1 MKPPVSRLLSFL
13 LSLAVPAGLAIAGDS
28 PSVTLDASTRRLVYR
43 ADEQGNTIPDFSRA
57 GYHGGGVALPDVA
70 VVRTLE
76 PVAAESG
83 STPPDDGERIQAALD
98 AVAALP
104 ANADGHRGA
113 LLLGRGVYRVA
124 DSLHVPGGVVLRGE
138 GSGENEGTVIIAT
151 GKKRRGLVTV
161 GDLSLGKPASAIGT
175 TPAHIGSAEIEGTR
189 RRVTDAYVPWSTKTL
204 TLEHTESLS
213 VGDRVVVL
221 RPGTPE
227 WIAGLGMDRIVLTNP
242 GPGRKLHQWKAEE
255 YTFAIERFVTAI
267 DAATR
272 RVSLDAPLMI
282 ALDRQYGGGWLYR
295 AESRRAAECGVESL
309 RLVSEYKKS
318 QEKKDTDHATSGII
332 LTAVENAWV
341 RDVVALHFNMGF
353 AADRTAI
360 FTTIRDSALLDPVGP
375 IKGGYR
381 YGFNHRGQ
389 YGLVENCRTR
399 NTRHAFATSY
409 RTRGPNVFL
418 DCVAELSHTDS
429 GPHERFAI
437 GTLYDNIRES
447 KDLIVQDRGDYGT
460 GHGWAG
466 AQQVFWNCEVAGRII
481 VQKPPTAQNYAIGSI
496 GKYSDGRYPDR
507 PRGVIESP
515 DKHVQPA
522 SLYRTQLA
530 ERLGPPKKKTTEVK
544 SDVIIYGGTSAGVIA
559 AVQCVALGRD
569 VVLINCAPR
578 FGGLS
583 SGGLGQTDIGNKS
596 AIGGLAREF
605 YVRLAKHYA
614 QPAAWVWQQSGDYK
628 GKGQSATAEGEPT
641 RWTFEPHV
649 AEKIFN
655 DLLREANAAAGGGG
669 GGGGGRLTI
678 FHGASE
684 RLDLQNG
691 VEFSGARI
699 AAIRLESGR
708 CVVGMVFIDAS
719 YEGDLMAAANVSH
732 HIGREANRVYGE
744 TYNGV
749 QVKNATGHNFRA
761 DVPAYIRRGDPASGL
776 LPGIEPDAPADADEG
791 EGDARVQAYNYRVCL
806 TDHPDNRVPFA
817 KPAGYDEKNY
827 ELLFRHFEA
836 G

>member
-1 MKPPVSRLLSFL
+1 MKHPAFSLLPL
-13 LSLAVPAGLAIAGDS
+13 LLGLLAVLAGAFAAES
-28 PSVTLDASTRRLVYR
+28 PSVTVGSSTHRLVYR

-70 VVRTLE
+70 VVQTLE
-76 PVAAESG
+76 PVVAESG

-138 GSGENEGTVIIAT
+138 GSGETDATVIIAT
-151 GKKRRGLVTV
+151 GTKRRILVTV
-161 GDLSLGKPASAIGT
+161 GDLSLGKPAGAIGT

-189 RRVTDAYVPWSTKTL
+189 RRVTDAYVPWSAKAL
-204 TLEHTESLS
+204 TLEHTEKLS
-213 VGDRVVVL
+213 IGDRVVVL

-227 WIAGLGMDRIVLTNP
+227 WIAAMGMDRIVLTNP
-242 GPGRKLHQWKAEE
+242 GPGRKLHQWKPEE

-272 RVSLDAPLMI
+272 RVTLDAPVMI
-282 ALDRQYGGGWLYR
+282 AIDEQYGGGFLYR

-309 RLVSEYKKS
+309 RLVSEYEKG
-318 QEKKDTDHATSGII
+318 QEKKDTEHATLGIS
-332 LTAVENAWV
+332 LTAAENAWV

-399 NTRHAFATSY
+399 NARHAFATSY

-418 DCVAELSHTDS
+418 DCAAELSHTDS

-466 AQQVFWNCEVAGRII
+466 AQQVFWNCEVAGNI
-481 VQKPPTAQNYAIGSI
+481 VVQQPPTAQNYAIGSI

-507 PRGVIESP
+507 PRGVVESP
-515 DKHVQPA
+515 DAHVQPA
-522 SLYRTQLA
+522 SLYRAQLA
-530 ERLGPPKKKTTEVK
+530 ERLG
-544 SDVIIYGGTSAGVIA
+544 
-559 AVQCVALGRD
+559 
-569 VVLINCAPR
+569 
-578 FGGLS
+578 
-583 SGGLGQTDIGNKS
+583 
-596 AIGGLAREF
+596 
-605 YVRLAKHYA
+605 
-614 QPAAWVWQQSGDYK
+614 
-628 GKGQSATAEGEPT
+628 
-641 RWTFEPHV
+641 
-649 AEKIFN
+649 
-655 DLLREANAAAGGGG
+655 
-669 GGGGGRLTI
+669 
-678 FHGASE
+678 
-684 RLDLQNG
+684 
-691 VEFSGARI
+691 
-699 AAIRLESGR
+699 
-708 CVVGMVFIDAS
+708 
-719 YEGDLMAAANVSH
+719 
-732 HIGREANRVYGE
+732 
-744 TYNGV
+744 
-749 QVKNATGHNFRA
+749 A
-761 DVPAYIRRGDPASGL
+761 D
-776 LPGIEPDAPADADEG
+776 
-791 EGDARVQAYNYRVCL
+791 
-806 TDHPDNRVPFA
+806 
-817 KPAGYDEKNY
+817 
-827 ELLFRHFEA
+827 
-836 G
+836 